1 MNAMIQKIESMRK
14 AGLYDKIVDTINADD
29 YYSASSFGLTVKGRC
44 IQLGTKDVRLSEV
57 EKCFKKAIALDPNC
71 VEAMIELAWFYHSV
85 KDDPKRARTWFNRAL
100 QIVKLQHKEIRK
112 GLGQVEEEIAAN

>member
-14 AGLYDKIVDTINADD
+14 AGLYDKIVNAINADD
-29 YYSASSFGLTVKGRC
+29 CFRCSSFGLTVKGRC
-44 IQLGTKDVRLSEV
+44 IQLGTKKVRLSEV

-85 KDDPKRARTWFNRAL
+85 QDNPKRAIVWFNKAL
-100 QIVKLQHKEIRK
+100 QIVKLQYKEIRK
-112 GLGQVEEEIAAN
+112 GLRCIEKEKDAN